1 MGVSGWGVVQ
11 ALNEKSPIADRALNA
26 CGDLFSGGHDAH
38 GATLLGALDGELH
51 GAFGQREQG
60 VILADAD
67 VFARVEF
74 GAALA
79 NDDVAGEDE
88 LAAVALDAQA
98 FAF

>member
-1 MGVSGWGVVQ
+1 MLTV
-11 ALNEKSPIADRALNA
+11 RR
-26 CGDLFSGGHDAH
+26 
-38 GATLLGALDGELH
+38 LGALDGELH

-60 VILADAD
+60 VVLADAD

-88 LAAVALDAQA
+88 LAAVALDARRLLSESRPLRELPPA
-98 FAF
+98 FLCAMSVSP